1 MRTKNL
7 KSCLSLLLAMVM
19 LLSMMPVQ
27 AFAEETHDHDHAE
40 ELTEHE
46 HSYKEEIVAP
56 TAEAEGYTR
65 HTCTVC
71 GDTYTDSPVA
81 KLEPETQPAETEDAS
96 KEPTRVDG
104 IAPYASK
111 TVSVLDGQVTVTDTF
126 GNGSVSGGTVT
137 VKATGSTFKKAT
149 NTITIA
155 NATDNKALLSFA
167 YSASNYN
174 SFTIAGKTASA
185 SGKYSAPLGPGESI
199 TLVLEPKKS
208 TTATLTLSDFKL
220 LSPETKMK
228 ATVNFDGTL
237 GSVTIDGTAVSSGAA
252 QEIPISGAQLVAT
265 ANSGS
270 SFIAWT
276 DADDKII
283 STDASY
289 NLITAED
296 TILNAVFVSET
307 APAYFRNGDVLSTDL
322 NALMAMGGTVMLA
335 ANGTLTGS
343 YTVPSGVT
351 LLIPDAEEA
360 ADGAKPTLVHSEKN
374 NPYTWAAPTAYR
386 TLHMAEGASLTIAS
400 GGKMEVSAKVLA
412 AVGGGVQPAGA
423 PVEAIGFVKMAGGSK
438 ITVES
443 GGKLYAWGYITGS
456 GSVEAQSGAEVFELF
471 QFNDFR
477 GGSQSSDMQNGVF
490 PINQYY
496 IQNIEVPLTLYSGA
510 TETAYTAICSSGG
523 GFLYTAIGTSVSFL
537 AGSGAMFNLTSGY
550 VVKRYDGSSD
560 RLVIDAY
567 GDLSINSITMRLA
580 TISIDSSQYELP
592 LNSNLTINIHSGTI
606 SIGSDLAIMPGARLT
621 IDEGAKCV
629 LKNNVNVY
637 VYDADQWG
645 NFAFGKQLNPVKY
658 APGKSYTRS
667 AADLVDAAIIVN
679 GELDASNGYLY
690 TTASGANV
698 SGSGVISLNQGTET
712 KTYMMAGNGSYTEIP
727 ITNAQLKNDD
737 GSYTSTATGTYTKT
751 NGVWSSGHVHSYD
764 AVVTAPTCTEQGY
777 TTHTCSGCGDSYVD
791 TYVDA
796 LGHTEVIDAAVAA
809 TCTETGLTEGK
820 HCSVCGYVLF
830 AQELI
835 PAKGHTEVIDE
846 AKEATCTET
855 GLTEGKHCSVC
866 DEVLVAQE
874 VVPAKGHTEV
884 IDEAKE
890 ATCTETG
897 LTEGKHCSVCDE
909 VLVAQEVVPAKGHT
923 EVIDAAVAATCTE
936 TGLTEGKHC
945 SVCDEIL
952 VAQKTTEKNPDN
964 HTGEE
969 VWTRTAD
976 KHSKA
981 WNCCGKVTV
990 EEAEHTWKDGSCSA
1004 CGYGCLH
1011 VKVTDAAVAPTCTE
1025 TGLTEGK
1032 HCSVCGYVLIAQQT
1046 VDALGHDYGSVV
1058 TAPTCT
1064 EQGFTTH
1071 TCSRCNDSYT
1081 DSYVDAKGH
1090 TEVIDAAVAAT
1101 CTETGLTEGKHC
1113 SVCGDVLVAQQTV
1126 DALGHDY
1133 GSVVTAPTCTE
1144 QGFTTHTCSRC
1155 NDSYTDS
1162 YVDATGHTVV
1172 VDPAKEATCTETGLT
1187 EGKHCSVCNEVLV
1200 AQEKVAALGHDYE
1213 VKETVAPT
1221 CTEKGH
1227 TTYTCSRC
1235 NDTYFDDIL
1244 DELGHDLIEE
1254 EEFPASCT
1262 TDGHTAGSYCSRC
1275 DYLTWTVLKATGHTM
1290 IDVEAKKP
1298 TYANVGWNAYQ
1309 QCSVCGYKEGYEEI
1323 PKLDE
1328 PVIDNYQDFITNLAL
1343 LEELAYVYVQEHPGK
1358 DPLELVIKYIRTGVD
1373 RYNSGSWGIM
1383 AGYENADFATFVSEM
1398 VDSVNS
1404 EIENEEDLLKVT
1416 GLKNIE
1422 NFTLPNGDTV
1432 DFGHMFGTMDITYH
1446 NNGSMNHADVGG
1458 WAGDVVDLLS
1468 ASDRHGA
1475 SGTVEEMALYIRENI
1490 LGSDLAGEDDKFSQT
1505 DIYGDLDALYIMT
1518 TLENTSYEMGTLTA
1532 IMEDYFTESLTMDDR
1547 AAYFLKNRLD
1557 GVTLR
1562 NDVREAVYSAYTGN
1576 KVIATLE
1583 GTRNFENEDIS
1594 DLRRACCYAFADYIC
1609 QLAGDYVDQVGNDL
1623 YTVFSSETVTLAP
1636 GITQQVKYA
1645 TSADGKQMAYFI
1657 ATADITRD
1665 DVHVYANYNNND
1677 PSQGWA
1683 MQRVLD
1689 QAKAAQAKYS
1699 DPNSE
1704 NYIENYNVIVS
1715 VNASGFN
1722 MSTGEPSGL
1731 LVMNGIEYHPIS
1743 ASGFFGILKDG
1754 TPVVGT
1760 QDDYNGKYKGQVQ
1773 EAVEIFGTTLI
1784 KDGKLAVTNNS
1795 DYYTSRAPRA
1805 AVGYTATGKV
1815 VMMVLDGRQEPY
1827 SCGGTMAEIAQ
1838 IMFEAG
1844 CVWAVNLDGGGST
1857 TYVAKQPGEEL
1868 DVFNSPSDGFAR
1880 SVAATLMMV
1889 STAPSSTE
1897 FKYAAVDSD
1906 YDYLTAG
1913 STIQLTAKGISAT
1926 GEETELPEG
1935 TYWAVS
1941 DENCASITE
1950 DGKLTGLRNGTV
1962 TVDLMLDGESIGSHE
1977 VSIVTPENVYF
1988 TKESI
1993 NVVFGQ
1999 SVVLPV
2005 KVLYNNKEVAV
2016 QASDLTFT
2024 CSEGSGTIDGFIFT
2038 ASESTALKS
2047 AKITAVLGEKSAS
2060 LTVMLYNQ
2068 GEVSFDFDQATGGDR
2083 QMAWD
2088 RVVSNAVTDDE
2099 VIYWVVDPAEDMVTG
2114 YTFAIDMS
2122 QIPIPERLNDL
2133 IYMLPG
2139 ADASNA
2145 SAWGFMM
2152 QLAERISDLSE
2163 VKTIITFDKRVDVD
2177 YSDLKL
2183 VNDYF
2188 ELKNA
2193 AFDETTNSLTLTMNW
2208 KKQTQALDVETANP
2222 LCIVSGIKL
2231 TPKQDADWGADSS
2244 LTIANQG
2251 TISYKIYMR
2260 ASALY
2265 SFCQKEENQQT
2276 YGLYPYVHP
2285 EDATEKGGWFGD
2297 VYSTFEDSYTLT
2309 NAVKNGWIIE
2319 TDGYAYYDNGQR
2331 LTGIQQVDGLFYDFG
2346 GNGINAGKNPYTG
2359 LFEQAG
2365 KLYYAKLGVLTSG
2378 WVALNAKYY
2387 YFDETTFQ
2395 AHTGEST
2402 IGKHTYTFNDDGVLI
2417 FGAFETTD
2425 KGTRYYWAGTLMTRK
2440 WIDVE
2445 SVGRLYAND
2454 SGYIVYGNYPVK
2466 ENATEDVVW
2475 MEFDEETGAW
2485 KGLCNGFITYD
2496 GNKYYCVNGEWFYG
2510 AVETGNGL
2518 VFCSTNGIVKMN
2530 GPCYISNSL
2539 EVTAGLE
2546 NGYYW
2551 CDENGYI
2558 QKDGFATIND
2568 STYFFTDYVR
2578 AKGFTKIGEDYYFF
2592 NAGNGKMQCNATL
2605 WVSGNNPY
2613 GIASGYYTF
2622 QEDGTMYIPDP
2633 NGEKKIIEQDGKLYF
2648 TIDGV
2653 KQTNGLN
2660 ELDGEYYYAN
2670 SNGVLA
2676 VNTTIWIS
2684 SFNNLIAP
2692 GDGYFAFDENGRLIK
2707 TGFVTGGGD
2716 TYYYDNL
2723 VRVKGFTKI
2732 GEDYYFFN
2740 AGSGKMQCNKP
2751 LWVSGSNPY
2760 GIKSGT
2766 YYFGEDGKMII
2777 E

>member
-111 TVSVLDGQVTVTDTF
+111 TVSVLDGQVTVTDTL

-137 VKATGSTFKKAT
+137 VTAKGSIFATKT

-276 DADDKII
+276 DADNKII

-296 TILNAVFVSET
+296 TILNAVFASET

-335 ANGTLTGS
+335 GNGTLTGS
-343 YTVPSGVT
+343 YTVPGGVT
-351 LLIPDAEEA
+351 LLIPDAQEA
-360 ADGAKPTLVHSEKN
+360 ADGEKPTLVHSEKD

-456 GSVEAQSGAEVFELF
+456 GSVEAKSGAEVFELF

-477 GGSQSSDMQNGVF
+477 GGTQSSDMQNGVF

-567 GDLSINSITMRLA
+567 GDLSINSITMKLA
-580 TISIDSSQYELP
+580 AISIDSSQYELP

-645 NFAFGKQLNPVKY
+645 NFAFGKQLSPVKY

-791 TYVDA
+791 TYVDP

-809 TCTETGLTEGK
+809 TCTTNGLTEGK

-846 AKEATCTET
+846 A
-855 GLTEGKHCSVC
+855 
-866 DEVLVAQE
+866 VA
-874 VVPAKGHTEV
+874 
-884 IDEAKE
+884 

-981 WNCCGKVTV
+981 WSCCGKVTV

-1046 VDALGHDYGSVV
+1046 VDALGHDYGSTV
-1058 TAPTCT
+1058 TTPTCT

-1101 CTETGLTEGKHC
+1101 CTETGLTEG
-1113 SVCGDVLVAQQTV
+1113 
-1126 DALGHDY
+1126 
-1133 GSVVTAPTCTE
+1133 
-1144 QGFTTHTCSRC
+1144 
-1155 NDSYTDS
+1155 
-1162 YVDATGHTVV
+1162 
-1172 VDPAKEATCTETGLT
+1172 
-1187 EGKHCSVCNEVLV
+1187 
-1200 AQEKVAALGHDYE
+1200 
-1213 VKETVAPT
+1213 
-1221 CTEKGH
+1221 
-1227 TTYTCSRC
+1227 
-1235 NDTYFDDIL
+1235 
-1244 DELGHDLIEE
+1244 
-1254 EEFPASCT
+1254 
-1262 TDGHTAGSYCSRC
+1262 
-1275 DYLTWTVLKATGHTM
+1275 
-1290 IDVEAKKP
+1290 
-1298 TYANVGWNAYQ
+1298 
-1309 QCSVCGYKEGYEEI
+1309 
-1323 PKLDE
+1323 
-1328 PVIDNYQDFITNLAL
+1328 
-1343 LEELAYVYVQEHPGK
+1343 
-1358 DPLELVIKYIRTGVD
+1358 
-1373 RYNSGSWGIM
+1373 
-1383 AGYENADFATFVSEM
+1383 
-1398 VDSVNS
+1398 
-1404 EIENEEDLLKVT
+1404 
-1416 GLKNIE
+1416 
-1422 NFTLPNGDTV
+1422 
-1432 DFGHMFGTMDITYH
+1432 
-1446 NNGSMNHADVGG
+1446 
-1458 WAGDVVDLLS
+1458 
-1468 ASDRHGA
+1468 
-1475 SGTVEEMALYIRENI
+1475 
-1490 LGSDLAGEDDKFSQT
+1490 
-1505 DIYGDLDALYIMT
+1505 
-1518 TLENTSYEMGTLTA
+1518 
-1532 IMEDYFTESLTMDDR
+1532 
-1547 AAYFLKNRLD
+1547 
-1557 GVTLR
+1557 
-1562 NDVREAVYSAYTGN
+1562 
-1576 KVIATLE
+1576 
-1583 GTRNFENEDIS
+1583 
-1594 DLRRACCYAFADYIC
+1594 
-1609 QLAGDYVDQVGNDL
+1609 
-1623 YTVFSSETVTLAP
+1623 
-1636 GITQQVKYA
+1636 
-1645 TSADGKQMAYFI
+1645 
-1657 ATADITRD
+1657 
-1665 DVHVYANYNNND
+1665 
-1677 PSQGWA
+1677 
-1683 MQRVLD
+1683 
-1689 QAKAAQAKYS
+1689 
-1699 DPNSE
+1699 
-1704 NYIENYNVIVS
+1704 
-1715 VNASGFN
+1715 
-1722 MSTGEPSGL
+1722 
-1731 LVMNGIEYHPIS
+1731 
-1743 ASGFFGILKDG
+1743 
-1754 TPVVGT
+1754 
-1760 QDDYNGKYKGQVQ
+1760 
-1773 EAVEIFGTTLI
+1773 
-1784 KDGKLAVTNNS
+1784 
-1795 DYYTSRAPRA
+1795 
-1805 AVGYTATGKV
+1805 
-1815 VMMVLDGRQEPY
+1815 
-1827 SCGGTMAEIAQ
+1827 
-1838 IMFEAG
+1838 
-1844 CVWAVNLDGGGST
+1844 
-1857 TYVAKQPGEEL
+1857 
-1868 DVFNSPSDGFAR
+1868 
-1880 SVAATLMMV
+1880 
-1889 STAPSSTE
+1889 
-1897 FKYAAVDSD
+1897 
-1906 YDYLTAG
+1906 
-1913 STIQLTAKGISAT
+1913 
-1926 GEETELPEG
+1926 
-1935 TYWAVS
+1935 
-1941 DENCASITE
+1941 
-1950 DGKLTGLRNGTV
+1950 
-1962 TVDLMLDGESIGSHE
+1962 
-1977 VSIVTPENVYF
+1977 
-1988 TKESI
+1988 
-1993 NVVFGQ
+1993 
-1999 SVVLPV
+1999 
-2005 KVLYNNKEVAV
+2005 
-2016 QASDLTFT
+2016 
-2024 CSEGSGTIDGFIFT
+2024 
-2038 ASESTALKS
+2038 
-2047 AKITAVLGEKSAS
+2047 
-2060 LTVMLYNQ
+2060 
-2068 GEVSFDFDQATGGDR
+2068 
-2083 QMAWD
+2083 
-2088 RVVSNAVTDDE
+2088 
-2099 VIYWVVDPAEDMVTG
+2099 
-2114 YTFAIDMS
+2114 
-2122 QIPIPERLNDL
+2122 
-2133 IYMLPG
+2133 
-2139 ADASNA
+2139 
-2145 SAWGFMM
+2145 
-2152 QLAERISDLSE
+2152 
-2163 VKTIITFDKRVDVD
+2163 
-2177 YSDLKL
+2177 
-2183 VNDYF
+2183 
-2188 ELKNA
+2188 
-2193 AFDETTNSLTLTMNW
+2193 
-2208 KKQTQALDVETANP
+2208 
-2222 LCIVSGIKL
+2222 
-2231 TPKQDADWGADSS
+2231 
-2244 LTIANQG
+2244 
-2251 TISYKIYMR
+2251 
-2260 ASALY
+2260 
-2265 SFCQKEENQQT
+2265 
-2276 YGLYPYVHP
+2276 
-2285 EDATEKGGWFGD
+2285 
-2297 VYSTFEDSYTLT
+2297 
-2309 NAVKNGWIIE
+2309 
-2319 TDGYAYYDNGQR
+2319 
-2331 LTGIQQVDGLFYDFG
+2331 
-2346 GNGINAGKNPYTG
+2346 
-2359 LFEQAG
+2359 
-2365 KLYYAKLGVLTSG
+2365 
-2378 WVALNAKYY
+2378 
-2387 YFDETTFQ
+2387 
-2395 AHTGEST
+2395 
-2402 IGKHTYTFNDDGVLI
+2402 
-2417 FGAFETTD
+2417 
-2425 KGTRYYWAGTLMTRK
+2425 
-2440 WIDVE
+2440 
-2445 SVGRLYAND
+2445 
-2454 SGYIVYGNYPVK
+2454 
-2466 ENATEDVVW
+2466 
-2475 MEFDEETGAW
+2475 
-2485 KGLCNGFITYD
+2485 
-2496 GNKYYCVNGEWFYG
+2496 
-2510 AVETGNGL
+2510 
-2518 VFCSTNGIVKMN
+2518 
-2530 GPCYISNSL
+2530 
-2539 EVTAGLE
+2539 
-2546 NGYYW
+2546 
-2551 CDENGYI
+2551 
-2558 QKDGFATIND
+2558 
-2568 STYFFTDYVR
+2568 
-2578 AKGFTKIGEDYYFF
+2578 
-2592 NAGNGKMQCNATL
+2592 
-2605 WVSGNNPY
+2605 
-2613 GIASGYYTF
+2613 
-2622 QEDGTMYIPDP
+2622 
-2633 NGEKKIIEQDGKLYF
+2633 
-2648 TIDGV
+2648 
-2653 KQTNGLN
+2653 
-2660 ELDGEYYYAN
+2660 
-2670 SNGVLA
+2670 
-2676 VNTTIWIS
+2676 
-2684 SFNNLIAP
+2684 
-2692 GDGYFAFDENGRLIK
+2692 
-2707 TGFVTGGGD
+2707 
-2716 TYYYDNL
+2716 
-2723 VRVKGFTKI
+2723 
-2732 GEDYYFFN
+2732 
-2740 AGSGKMQCNKP
+2740 
-2751 LWVSGSNPY
+2751 
-2760 GIKSGT
+2760 
-2766 YYFGEDGKMII
+2766 
-2777 E
+2777 

>member
-111 TVSVLDGQVTVTDTF
+111 TVSVLDGQVTVTDTL

-137 VKATGSTFKKAT
+137 VTAKGSIFATKT

-276 DADDKII
+276 DADNKII

-296 TILNAVFVSET
+296 TILNAVFASET

-335 ANGTLTGS
+335 GNGTLTGS

-351 LLIPDAEEA
+351 LLIPDADEA

-567 GDLSINSITMRLA
+567 GDLSINSITMKLA
-580 TISIDSSQYELP
+580 AISIDSSQYELP

-645 NFAFGKQLNPVKY
+645 NFAFGKQLSPVKY

-820 HCSVCGYVLF
+820 HCSVC
-830 AQELI
+830 
-835 PAKGHTEVIDE
+835 
-846 AKEATCTET
+846 
-855 GLTEGKHCSVC
+855 
-866 DEVLVAQE
+866 
-874 VVPAKGHTEV
+874 
-884 IDEAKE
+884 
-890 ATCTETG
+890 
-897 LTEGKHCSVCDE
+897 
-909 VLVAQEVVPAKGHT
+909 
-923 EVIDAAVAATCTE
+923 
-936 TGLTEGKHC
+936 
-945 SVCDEIL
+945 DEIL

-976 KHSKA
+976 KHSKV

-1046 VDALGHDYGSVV
+1046 VDALGHDYGSTV
-1058 TAPTCT
+1058 TTPTCT

-1071 TCSRCNDSYT
+1071 
-1081 DSYVDAKGH
+1081 
-1090 TEVIDAAVAAT
+1090 I
-1101 CTETGLTEGKHC
+1101 
-1113 SVCGDVLVAQQTV
+1113 
-1126 DALGHDY
+1126 
-1133 GSVVTAPTCTE
+1133 
-1144 QGFTTHTCSRC
+1144 CSRC

-1275 DYLTWTVLKATGHTM
+1275 DYLTWTVLNATGHTM

-1490 LGSDLAGEDDKFSQT
+1490 LGSDLGGEDDKFSQT

-2613 GIASGYYTF
+2613 GIAAGYYTF

-2670 SNGVLA
+2670 NTGVLA

-2684 SFNNLIAP
+2684 SFNDLIAP

-2751 LWVSGSNPY
+2751 LWVSGYNPY
-2760 GIKSGT
+2760 GISGGT